1 MKDKMTPDK
10 ERENCPCRKAII
22 NPFDAM
28 MMVVVRR
35 LDKAY
40 LELKRSKPPA
50 KEAEFALRNAKLSFY
65 GELVR
70 QSIETVFSPEEIN
83 ALYENDDLAGM
94 TSAALLIR
102 YSLSLQ
108 SSVSTNRYR
117 KRLPI
122 C

>member
-1 MKDKMTPDK
+1 MNDKMTPDK

-50 KEAEFALRNAKLSFY
+50 NAITWCA
-65 GELVR
+65 
-70 QSIETVFSPEEIN
+70 QH
-83 ALYENDDLAGM
+83 
-94 TSAALLIR
+94 
-102 YSLSLQ
+102 
-108 SSVSTNRYR
+108 
-117 KRLPI
+117 KRLINNVYIRRRGCEKRRCKHLHRLNGEGRKHDGYPVNGSK
-122 C
+122 